1 MQMKQMAYCMQQV
14 RAYTMSPTAWVLG
27 WKPFPSCSS
36 SPLSR
41 TSSVASSSLSFV
53 LMLHTD
59 ARFPSLLTRIIA
71 LATGLYTIYEATNMS
86 IHRPE
91 PSMLHRS
98 GARVVRR
105 GGKCWASQLQGLG
118 RGGHR
123 CKSQRVWN
131 MGGTCSICC
140 SRRNHYPAD
149 SRSNQ
154 KQGARGATVPRT
166 DPCVTD
172 VMTYLRVLC
181 SLW

>member
-1 MQMKQMAYCMQQV
+1 M
-14 RAYTMSPTAWVLG
+14 G
-27 WKPFPSCSS
+27 PSIGLPRGLCHVSAISS
-36 SPLSR
+36 I
-41 TSSVASSSLSFV
+41 SLV
-53 LMLHTD
+53 WMLHTD
-59 ARFPSLLTRIIA
+59 AGFPSLPVPLPTRIIA
-71 LATGLYTIYEATNMS
+71 LATGLYTIYGAKNMS

-91 PSMLHRS
+91 PSMLHRP
-98 GARVVRR
+98 GPTVVRR
-105 GGKCWASQLQGLG
+105 GGKCWASRLQGLG

-123 CKSQRVWN
+123 CKSQWAWN